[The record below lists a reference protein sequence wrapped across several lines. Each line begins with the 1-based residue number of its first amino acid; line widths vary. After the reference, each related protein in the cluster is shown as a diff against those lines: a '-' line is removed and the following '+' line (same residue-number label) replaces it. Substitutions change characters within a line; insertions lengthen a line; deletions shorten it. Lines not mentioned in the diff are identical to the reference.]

1 MIEQIEQLEKQFD
14 NKPNQKVLEGLA
26 CMHLSL
32 NISVVGDN
40 ELFKLL
46 DNGR

>member
-1 MIEQIEQLEKQFD
+1 MIEQIEQLEKTFD
-14 NKPNQKVLEGLA
+14 NTPNKFLLDGLM
-26 CMHLSL
+26 CIHLSL

>member
-1 MIEQIEQLEKQFD
+1 MIEQIEQLEKTFD
-14 NKPNQKVLEGLA
+14 NAPSKLVLDGLM

-32 NISVVGDN
+32 NIAVVGDN

-46 DNGR
+46 DNGK